1 MALDLKLKI
10 NTSSDCKNLVI
21 QDVTGAYDS
30 TTNPGGWG
38 GFNIDGN
45 RQTFN
50 LNLSL
55 IVNHFIDGKQ
65 YNTPISLSNFASTVY
80 YPAEDSFRGFKV
92 SIPSYDISTEVANFP
107 GIPEEYNAMQDVVE
121 DALYQLQATITR
133 TTDTILTYSQVFIFD
148 FRSICNSEK
157 AVNKL
162 MGTVNL
168 NCEDCDDSDIEKALL
183 AKSLLEALKKIK

>member
-21 QDVTGAYDS
+21 QDVTGAYNADS
-30 TTNPGGWG
+30 NPGGWG
-38 GFNIDGN
+38 GFNINGN

-55 IVNHFIDGKQ
+55 IVNHFINGKQ

-80 YPAEDSFRGFKV
+80 YPAEDTFRGFKV
-92 SIPSYDISTEVANFP
+92 SIPSYDISTEIANVET
-107 GIPEEYNAMQDVVE
+107 IPEEYNPMQEVVE
-121 DALYQLQATITR
+121 DTLYQLQVVMTDATG
-133 TTDTILTYSQVFIFD
+133 TYNQVFIFD

-157 AVNKL
+157 AVNSL
-162 MGTVNL
+162 MGRVNL

>member
-21 QDVTGAYDS
+21 QDITGAYDAA
-30 TTNPGGWG
+30 TNPGGWG
-38 GFNIDGN
+38 GFNINGN

-55 IVNHFIDGKQ
+55 IVNHFINGKQ
-65 YNTPISLSNFASTVY
+65 YNTPINLTNFASTVY

-92 SIPSYDISTEVANFP
+92 SIPSYDISTEVANVEI
-107 GIPEEYNAMQDVVE
+107 IPEEYNPVQEVVE
-121 DALYQLQATITR
+121 DTLYQLQAR
-133 TTDTILTYSQVFIFD
+133 VTDLTSSYIQVFTFD

-157 AVNKL
+157 AVNSL
-162 MGTVNL
+162 MGRVNL